1 MFFWKN
7 LFFLFYIKHVVYVF
21 YILRRQKVFTSNE
34 MRENRKIM
42 GFTFLIYIGFYVFII
57 NFSVNIMYR
66 KNLYFT
72 ILDFF
77 FYIIPYKNRL
87 TCSYTLITLIT
98 LTRDDV
104 PLRYY
109 FNIRPMFLCGTK
121 FSYIFSFILFH
132 VFSKVLINIIFI
144 FYHTI

>member
-77 FYIIPYKNRL
+77 FYIIP
-87 TCSYTLITLIT
+87 
-98 LTRDDV
+98 
-104 PLRYY
+104 
-109 FNIRPMFLCGTK
+109 
-121 FSYIFSFILFH
+121 
-132 VFSKVLINIIFI
+132 
-144 FYHTI
+144 